1 MKDEHNLSER
11 HSPGPGLDGTASPV
25 EERAR
30 IREQRARKTGLRRKK
45 ARLFWGTA
53 LVLLVA
59 ALVALGVVFSR
70 PGGFG
75 KKAGKPSAPKPAS
88 SQPAATSQPA
98 TTQPGEA
105 EASSSGPAKSPQAS
119 VKVYSWAGFKVPGRR
134 ARRSVATAP
143 TVAIVVDDVGNTREP
158 LPKWTAIDAPINFA
172 VMPYPPIATELAWA
186 LHQSGYEIMM
196 HIPTQNTP
204 PNSFSGKGQLSMGM
218 DLGTVF
224 AQLDADITG
233 IPYVGGINNHQ
244 GGLGCDD
251 LGLMTSMCQWASS
264 KGLYIV
270 DSNSSNNSKVTQA
283 TLALGQPRRKNQVFI
298 DHQNDPNYIR
308 SAMRELADL
317 ARKNGTAVGICHWHR
332 PNTPTVVGEM
342 VIELKKAGINFAFVK
357 DITN

>member
-1 MKDEHNLSER
+1 MKDEHDLSER
-11 HSPGPGLDGTASPV
+11 HSPEPGLDRTVNSEESP
-25 EERAR
+25 R
-30 IREQRARKTGLRRKK
+30 IREQRARKRGLRRKK
-45 ARLFWGTA
+45 ARVLWGTA

-70 PGGFG
+70 PGGAG
-75 KKAGKPSAPKPAS
+75 KKAGKPSAPKPAA
-88 SQPAATSQPA
+88 SQPAATPPA
-98 TTQPGEA
+98 EA
-105 EASSSGPAKSPQAS
+105 EASSSGPAKSPRAS
-119 VKVYSWAGFKVPGRR
+119 VKVYSWVGFKVPGRR
-134 ARRSVATAP
+134 AKRSVATAP
-143 TVAIVVDDVGNTREP
+143 AVAIVVDDVSNTREP
-158 LPKWTAIDAPINFA
+158 LPKWTAIDAPISFA
-172 VMPYPPIATELAWA
+172 VMPYSALTTELAWA

-196 HIPTQNTP
+196 HIPTQNAP
-204 PNSFSGKGQLSMGM
+204 PSPFSGKGQLSVVM
-218 DLGTVF
+218 DRAAVF
-224 AQLDADITG
+224 SQLDADIAN

-251 LGLMTSMCQWASS
+251 PGLMTSMCQWASS

-283 TLALGQPRRKNQVFI
+283 TLALGQPERKNQVFI

-317 ARKNGTAVGICHWHR
+317 ARKNGTAIGICHWHR